1 MRKLFSFLGLALLT
15 LIILVFISV
24 HFFHFSPSDPVTRL
38 NKGWTVTYHNQQY
51 LNTNLESMS
60 SQVGGFFSR
69 GDVITLNQ
77 TQTLR
82 DMHVSFP
89 YLFFKTQFCAYE
101 VYLDDQ
107 IVNTH
112 YVAESMGNGFVGIGY
127 NFVPLPLNYPG
138 KRLSIKLYL
147 TENSSRADIISPM
160 VGNYDDLYREL
171 IRTVLFPFSAGLFL
185 ILFGAVFLVIS
196 LLFSM
201 RSSGMSTQILC
212 SLLTITMGFWILT
225 AYDVLDYIFP
235 SPVTTTIEYGF
246 LYLVTP
252 LMYLILWDLHRRY
265 NNRILIILA
274 CATVGFSL
282 IFIVL
287 HLTNIVHIN
296 HFQYPYYLISAVG
309 LLVLGMYDYIDLHS
323 KTRNSSRRILMI
335 GLNFLALSLI
345 LYALAAISKRFVDYR
360 QNIILNY
367 TIPVG
372 SMFFVVTQ
380 LLNYFVFMAH
390 SFAQK
395 KEFAALTKI
404 AYVDNLTG
412 LANRVRC
419 NEKMLEL
426 DNSEDDY
433 CILSLDLNGL
443 KEVNDNSGHPAG
455 DRLLKSFADTLS
467 DVFKEKGFCARIG
480 GDEFLVLLNSIAK
493 EELDGMLKS
502 LDEMLLKLDEIDQE
516 INHSVSYGYAY
527 RSETEERDTHSVFML
542 ADKRMYD
549 YKKAHY
555 AHMMTR

>member
-1 MRKLFSFLGLALLT
+1 MRKLFSFLGLATLT

-24 HFFHFSPSDPVTRL
+24 HFFHFSPGDPINHL

-138 KRLSIKLYL
+138 KRLSIKLYV

-252 LMYLILWDLHRRY
+252 LMYLILWELHRRY

-367 TIPVG
+367 TIPAG

-542 ADKRMYD
+542 ADQRMYD

>member
-112 YVAESMGNGFVGIGY
+112 YVAESMGNGFIGIGY

-138 KRLSIKLYL
+138 KRLSIKLYV

-502 LDEMLLKLDEIDQE
+502 LDQMLLKLDEIDQE

>member
-24 HFFHFSPSDPVTRL
+24 HFFRISHSDPITRL
-38 NKGWTVTYHNQQY
+38 NKSWTVTYHNQQY
-51 LNTNLESMS
+51 INTNLESMS

-138 KRLSIKLYL
+138 KRLSIKRYV

-502 LDEMLLKLDEIDQE
+502 LDQMLLKLDEIDQE

>member
-1 MRKLFSFLGLALLT
+1 MRKLFSFLGLATLT

-24 HFFHFSPSDPVTRL
+24 HFFHFSPGDPINHL

-138 KRLSIKLYL
+138 KRLSIKLYV

-225 AYDVLDYIFP
+225 AYNVLDYIFP

-274 CATVGFSL
+274 CATIGFSL

-367 TIPVG
+367 TIPAG
-372 SMFFVVTQ
+372 AMFFVVTQ

-542 ADKRMYD
+542 ADQRMYD

>member
-138 KRLSIKLYL
+138 KRLSIKLYV